1 MATDNKDNKLS
12 IGSDDYTEIL
22 RHAVAV
28 IEHARTEIA
37 RHVNGYVSTA
47 YWEIGQMLHE
57 RKIESGYGDNVVRR
71 LSADLKERYP
81 KMGVSPRQLWNMKK
95 FYERYAEH
103 GEKLLRSVA
112 LLPWSHNLLLLNKG
126 LDDNATLYYAQETVA
141 KGWNRDLLLNAIKL
155 NMYETQALARVD
167 NNFDR
172 TLPAEQAQ
180 YANEVFNSSYN
191 LGFLGVTSPIL
202 ELELEDRLVKAI
214 TRFLME
220 LGNGFTFIG
229 NQHVLEYNGKE
240 SKVDML
246 FFHRGLRCLVAVDL
260 KIGAFKPEYAG
271 KMNYYLSLLDRLE
284 RGADENRSIGIILC
298 AEKDRVEVELALE
311 DMGKPIGVADYQLI
325 VPKEKLQKVLTD
337 EIKAFSEEKVN
348 DMK

>member
-1 MATDNKDNKLS
+1 MAIDNKENKLS
-12 IGSDDYTEIL
+12 IGSGDYAEIL

-57 RKIESGYGDNVVRR
+57 RKIESGYGDSVVRR

-81 KMGVSPRQLWNMKK
+81 KMGVSPRNLWDMKK
-95 FYERYAEH
+95 FYERFYHSDIKVRQA
-103 GEKLLRSVA
+103 VA
-112 LLPWSHNLLLLNKG
+112 LLPWGHILRLIRKVGN
-126 LDDNATLYYAQETVA
+126 DDAMSFYAQETVA
-141 KGWNRDLLLNAIKL
+141 NGWNRDLLLNAINL
-155 NMYETQALARVD
+155 NMYGAQALAKVN

-180 YANEVFNSSYN
+180 YANEVFNCSYN

-202 ELELEDRLVKAI
+202 ELKLEDRLVKAI

-246 FFHRGLRCLVAVDL
+246 FFHRGLRKSV
-260 KIGAFKPEYAG
+260 
-271 KMNYYLSLLDRLE
+271 LSNQSMQE
-284 RGADENRSIGIILC
+284 R
-298 AEKDRVEVELALE
+298 
-311 DMGKPIGVADYQLI
+311 
-325 VPKEKLQKVLTD
+325 
-337 EIKAFSEEKVN
+337 
-348 DMK
+348 